1 VRQDAQRSRER
12 LLAAAREVYAEL
24 GVEAPLDVIARRAGV
39 GNATLYRRFPDRA
52 ALIEAVFQEGL
63 ATTMEAGESARTAPD
78 PMDGLTRYLE
88 HVFAGLAVDR
98 GVTDLMTTRLAHV
111 PTLERLHEHNAET
124 IGLLLARCRAEG
136 VVRGDVSV
144 PDVLFALAVL
154 GRGVPAAETA
164 RPGSWRRF
172 LVLFLDGLRTGT
184 GTGTGAPRD
193 GGGGLPGDPY
203 DAETLRDALGALGT
217 ST

>member
-1 VRQDAQRSRER
+1 
-12 LLAAAREVYAEL
+12 VYAEV

-52 ALIEAVFQEGL
+52 ALIEAVFQDGL
-63 ATTMEAGESARTAPD
+63 AATMEAGEAARAAVD
-78 PMDGLTRYLE
+78 PMAGLTGYLE

-124 IGLLLARCRAEG
+124 IGLLLGRCRERGA
-136 VVRGDVSV
+136 VRGDVSV
-144 PDVLFALAVL
+144 ADVLFALAVL
-154 GRGVPAAETA
+154 GRAVPAAESA

-172 LVLFLDGLRTGT
+172 LGLFLDGLR
-184 GTGTGAPRD
+184 AVAERE
-193 GGGGLPGDPY
+193 GGPLPGDAY
-203 DAETLRDALGALGT
+203 DPQALSDALGALHVAPSAPPVSRPRRTTGE
-217 ST
+217 